1 MNKTLHR
8 IYIASF
14 FVAGIASL
22 ILLIWYGY
30 DYYRLPLTE
39 RPFSPD
45 HSSLKPSGEVGHGLG
60 IIGTLMMALGVS
72 TYMIRKRVRYFYS
85 WGYLK
90 HWLEFHIFLCTV
102 GPIFVLFHTAFKFG
116 GIVAVSFWSMTA
128 VVLSGFAGRY
138 IYVQIPRSIRG
149 NELSL
154 GEIDDY
160 RRKLDADIESTVS
173 GSNNLASRLKLLFEG
188 GREGSAGIWSSLLQP
203 VKDYFFM
210 KRHLKELKAELQH
223 VTGISP
229 AGGKELI
236 KTVKQRF
243 QLERRNLILKQM
255 QRLFRYWHIF
265 HLPFAITMF
274 VIMVIHVA
282 VTIAFGY
289 KWIF

>member
-1 MNKTLHR
+1 MNKTFHK

-14 FVAGIASL
+14 FIAGIASL

-39 RPFSPD
+39 RPFSQN
-45 HSSLKPSGEVGHGLG
+45 HAALKPSGLIGHGLG
-60 IIGTLMMALGVS
+60 ILGTLMMAAGVS
-72 TYMIRKRVRYFYS
+72 TYMIRKRVRMFYS

-90 HWLEFHIFLCTV
+90 YWLEFHIFLCTL
-102 GPIFVLFHTAFKFG
+102 GPVFVLFHTAFKFG

-138 IYVQIPRSIRG
+138 IYVQIPRSIKG

-154 GEIDDY
+154 SEINEY
-160 RRKLDADIESTVS
+160 RNSLDLEIGQVINKSSKLRERI
-173 GSNNLASRLKLLFEG
+173 RLLFESRIEAVPG
-188 GREGSAGIWSSLLQP
+188 VWGSLLQP
-203 VKDYFFM
+203 ARDYFFM
-210 KRHLKELKAELQH
+210 KRQIALLKSEIAMEG
-223 VTGISP
+223 GISRSS
-229 AGGKELI
+229 GKELLRA
-236 KTVKQRF
+236 VKQRF
-243 QLERRNLILKQM
+243 QLERRNVILKQM

-274 VIMVIHVA
+274 VIMIIHVA
-282 VTIAFGY
+282 VTILFGY